1 MSAEYKPSVFVRQ
14 ASGLKRNVSLFDTV
28 SLNLSDMG
36 GVQVLAI
43 LGFTTV
49 LLPSMIGV
57 NLLVANLI
65 AFLMTVPQIIVYS
78 IMTQR
83 ISRTGGDYIWIS
95 RTFGSFVGSVV
106 TLAGWTLADVPFVS
120 FTCLSAVM
128 AIGSVGVARGF
139 GDFVA
144 LAYPPNVPGANAILQ
159 FLVGIVILAVL
170 VTISVLKPRLGY
182 RTISALTIVALF
194 GSAVGILSL
203 IYSGTGG
210 VVNYIDSLAIPD
222 TTYATIANS
231 YSGPMVDLGATL
243 MVVPFFISSSYA
255 YVNAGAAVG
264 SEIKGKNALKW
275 NVPIAAS
282 LQFLMVTAALCAMF
296 YAGGSNFVTA
306 AYGNATLVYYYSFN
320 FFTLAMGVSNS
331 IVAWIV
337 GLGWIAWLIAITMYG
352 LVVIPR
358 YFMAQSFDR
367 YLPTVIS
374 HVSPKYNSPTVAQL
388 IVFVIS
394 AVFIGTTA
402 LIYGTIMS
410 LYGIWV
416 SIMGYFMVVGIAAAV
431 YGARKEK
438 GGTRTILIIC
448 GTIMAVAYLSVV
460 YAYLA
465 FPNIWG
471 GNAIAYGYDVAIAV
485 LAILIYAVSK
495 RYYMNR
501 GIDISQSFKEI
512 PPL

>member
-1 MSAEYKPSVFVRQ
+1 MSAEYKPSVFLRQ
-14 ASGLKRNVSLFDTV
+14 ASGLKRNVSLLDAV
-28 SLNLSDMG
+28 SINLSDMG

-43 LGFTTV
+43 VGFTTV

-65 AFLMTVPQIIVYS
+65 AFLMTVPQIIIYS

-83 ISRTGGDYIWIS
+83 MARTGGDYIWIS
-95 RTFGSFVGSVV
+95 RTFGSFIGSVV

-128 AIGSVGVARGF
+128 SIGSVAVALGYW
-139 GDFVA
+139 DFIA
-144 LAYPPNVPGANAILQ
+144 LAYPPNVEGANPMLQ
-159 FLVGIVILAVL
+159 LVVGVVILAVL
-170 VTISVLKPRLGY
+170 VTLGVLKPRLGY
-182 RTISALTIVALF
+182 KTISVLTIVALF
-194 GSAVGILSL
+194 GSAVGILAL
-203 IYSGTGG
+203 LYSGTAG

-231 YSGPMVDLGATL
+231 YSGPIVDIGATL
-243 MVVPFFISSSYA
+243 MVVPFFISSCYA

-264 SEIKGKNALKW
+264 SEIKGKSALKW
-275 NVPIAAS
+275 NVPIAATF
-282 LQFLMVTAALCAMF
+282 QFLMVTACLGAMY
-296 YAGGSNFVTA
+296 YAGGSNFVAA
-306 AYGNATLVYYYSFN
+306 AYGNVELVYYYSFN

-331 IVAWIV
+331 IVAWII

-367 YLPTVIS
+367 YLPAVIA
-374 HVSPKYNSPTVAQL
+374 HVSPRYNSPTVAML

-394 AVFIGTTA
+394 AVFIGTAT

-416 SIMGYFMVVGIAAAV
+416 SIMVYFVVVGIAAAV

-438 GGTRTILIIC
+438 GGTRTVLIIC
-448 GTIMAVAYLSVV
+448 GIIMAVAQLSVV